1 MYEWVRT
8 VNERADIELETSSVA
23 QKYMLLDLL
32 VHLLR
37 RAHFNCESQFPE
49 VFADYDITS
58 RQLALLLV
66 IGQRPNSSQKVIGEM
81 VALDVN
87 TVSDTLRRMERKGLV
102 RRAASMT
109 DARSIC
115 VTLTR
120 KGFLLLESADEDFQR
135 LERRVVSN
143 LDADEEQQLK
153 DLLRKMLNISL

>member
-1 MYEWVRT
+1 M
-8 VNERADIELETSSVA
+8 NERADIELGTSSVA
-23 QKYMLLDLL
+23 QKYMLLDVL

-49 VFADYDITS
+49 VFSDYDITS

-66 IGQRPNSSQKVIGEM
+66 IGQRPNSSQKAIGEM

-102 RRAASMT
+102 RRAASLT

-115 VTLTR
+115 VSLTS
-120 KGFLLLESADEDFQR
+120 KGFQLLEGADEDLQR

-143 LDADEEQQLK
+143 LDAGEEQQLK
-153 DLLRKMLNISL
+153 DLLRKMMNISL